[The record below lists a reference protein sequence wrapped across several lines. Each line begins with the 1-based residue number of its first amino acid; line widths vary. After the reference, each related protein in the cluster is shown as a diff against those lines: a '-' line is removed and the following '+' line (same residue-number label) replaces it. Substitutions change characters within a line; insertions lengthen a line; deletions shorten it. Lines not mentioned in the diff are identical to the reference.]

1 MASGGRTPDACQT
14 ADIHREIRGVMNG
27 QFLLAI
33 DQGTSSSRTVIY
45 DHEAHVVAS
54 EQQEFPQLYPKPGWV
69 EHDPEAIWASV
80 RDVTRGAM
88 QKAGVDASGI
98 AAIGITNQRETT
110 VIWDRESGEPV
121 YNAIVWQDRRTAAY
135 CQAKKNDGLD
145 PTVTAK
151 TGLRLDPYFSGT
163 KVAWILDHVDG
174 VRARAEA
181 GKLAFGTIDS
191 FLLWRLTGGRVH
203 ATDATNAS
211 RTLLFNI
218 HTQDWDDELLAMF
231 GVPRALLPEVRDCAA
246 DFGLAVDECI
256 GGEVPVCGIAGD
268 QQAALI
274 GQAGFEPGMTKSTYG
289 TGCFVVA
296 NTGGEALNSDN
307 HLLTTVG
314 MRIGGEVTFALEG
327 SVFVAGSAM
336 QWLRDE
342 LRIIDSAPESEVIAS
357 RTGVVDDVYVVPAFA
372 GLGAPYWDPDA
383 RGAILGLTGGSSRD
397 DIVTA
402 TLQSV
407 AFQTVDLIDAMAE
420 DGIRPSV
427 IRVDG
432 GMVAND
438 WFLQFLADVIG
449 APVERPVNVESTVL
463 GAAYLAGY
471 QAGIVESLSGIG
483 ALWQCD
489 ARFEPAMEAARRE
502 QLLGGWRDAIGRVR
516 SDR

>member
-1 MASGGRTPDACQT
+1 MKGKY
-14 ADIHREIRGVMNG
+14 
-27 QFLLAI
+27 LLAI

-45 DHEAHVVAS
+45 DHAARVVAS

-69 EHDPEAIWASV
+69 EHDPEAIWSSV
-80 RDVTRGAM
+80 TAVTRGAL
-88 QKAGVDASGI
+88 QKAGAGAAEIS
-98 AAIGITNQRETT
+98 AIGITNQRETT
-110 VIWDRESGEPV
+110 IIWDRETGEPV

-135 CQAKKNDGLD
+135 CQSLKDDG
-145 PTVTAK
+145 VEAGVSEK

-163 KVAWILDHVDG
+163 KVAWILDNVAG
-174 VRARAEA
+174 VRDRAEA
-181 GKLAFGTIDS
+181 GRLAFGTVDS

-218 HTQDWDDELLAMF
+218 HTQDWDDELLRIF
-231 GVPRALLPEVRDCAA
+231 RIPRGLLPDVRDCAA
-246 DFGLAVDECI
+246 DFGVATHECL
-256 GGEVPVCGIAGD
+256 GGDVPVLGIAGD

-296 NTGGEALNSDN
+296 NTGGKVLQSGN

-314 MRIGGEVTFALEG
+314 MRIGGAVTYALEG

-342 LRIIDSAPESEVIAS
+342 LRIIDAAPESEAIAS
-357 RTGVVDDVYVVPAFA
+357 RTGIVEDVHVVPAFA

-383 RGAILGLTGGSSRD
+383 RGAILGLTRGSGRD
-397 DIVTA
+397 EIVTA

-407 AFQTVDLIDAMAE
+407 AFQTCDLIEAMAD
-420 DGIRPSV
+420 DGMRPSV

-432 GMVAND
+432 GMVANG
-438 WFLQFLADVIG
+438 WFLQFLADVLDI
-449 APVERPVNVESTVL
+449 PVERPDNVESTVL

-471 QAGIVESLSGIG
+471 QAGVVSSPSDI
-483 ALWQCD
+483 ANLWQRE
-489 ARFEPAMEAARRE
+489 ALFEPAMQAEQRAR
-502 QLLGGWRDAIGRVR
+502 LLEGWQDAVRRVR
-516 SDR
+516 SGH

>member
-1 MASGGRTPDACQT
+1 MKGK
-14 ADIHREIRGVMNG
+14 
-27 QFLLAI
+27 FLLAI

-45 DHEAHVVAS
+45 DHAARVVAS

-69 EHDPEAIWASV
+69 EHDPEAIWSSV
-80 RDVTRGAM
+80 TAVTRGALD
-88 QKAGVDASGI
+88 KAGAGAADVS
-98 AAIGITNQRETT
+98 AIGITNQRETT
-110 VIWDRESGEPV
+110 IIWDRDTGEPV

-135 CQAKKNDGLD
+135 CQSLQADGVEA
-145 PTVTAK
+145 TVSEK

-163 KVAWILDHVDG
+163 KVAWILDNVDG
-174 VRARAEA
+174 VRERAAA
-181 GKLAFGTIDS
+181 GRLAFGTVDS

-218 HTQDWDDELLAMF
+218 HTQEWDDTLLEIFGIPRELLPD
-231 GVPRALLPEVRDCAA
+231 VLDCAA
-246 DFGLAVDECI
+246 DFGVASDACL
-256 GGEVPVCGIAGD
+256 GGDVPICGIAGD

-296 NTGGEALNSDN
+296 NTGNKVLQSAN

-314 MRIGGEVTFALEG
+314 MRIGGDVTYALEG

-342 LRIIDSAPESEVIAS
+342 LRIIESAPESEAIAA
-357 RTGVVDDVYVVPAFA
+357 RTGIVEDVCVVPAFA

-383 RGAILGLTGGSSRD
+383 RGAILGLTRGSGRD
-397 DIVTA
+397 EIVTA

-407 AFQTVDLIDAMAE
+407 AFQTCDLIDAMAD
-420 DGIRPSV
+420 DGMRPSV

-438 WFLQFLADVIG
+438 WFLQFLADVLDI
-449 APVERPVNVESTVL
+449 PVERPDNVESTVL

-471 QAGIVESLSGIG
+471 QAGIVTSPSDIG
-483 ALWQCD
+483 NLWRRDAL
-489 ARFEPAMEAARRE
+489 FEPRMQAAQRAR
-502 QLLGGWRDAIGRVR
+502 LLEGWQDAVRRVR
-516 SDR
+516 SGR